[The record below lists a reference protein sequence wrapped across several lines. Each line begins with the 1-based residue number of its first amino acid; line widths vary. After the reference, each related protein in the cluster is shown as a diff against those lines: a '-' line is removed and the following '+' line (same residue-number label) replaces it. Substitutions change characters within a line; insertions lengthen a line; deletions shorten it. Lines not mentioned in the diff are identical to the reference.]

1 MADKQ
6 YYIKISG
13 QMIEVTKEVYREF
26 RYMERHMQTL
36 EEKDERHRV
45 ISYNALDTDETLGEE
60 AVPDLISPSVEDQAI
75 AGLMAAK
82 LRRCLALLPEDD
94 RRLIQAIYYEGL
106 SERELS
112 EREGVPQTTI
122 NYRRNLI
129 VQKLRKMFG
138 V

>member
-1 MADKQ
+1 MAEKQ

-36 EEKDERHRV
+36 EEKDKRHRV
-45 ISYNALDTDETLGEE
+45 ISYNALDPDETLGEE
-60 AVPDLISPSVEDQAI
+60 AVPDLTTPSVEDQAI

-82 LRRCLALLPEDD
+82 LRRCLALLSEDD

-129 VQKLRKMFG
+129 VQKLRKMLG